1 MTVNENW
8 KRHWVLVLTLLV
20 ASAGLIGCGNRSD
33 ASESGGL
40 FGKDDQEQVEQAVPI
55 GVAALGRGEI
65 ESVLRFSTNL
75 EAEKEV
81 KVYAQAARRVRE
93 LRVEEGS
100 RVSKGQLLLSLQ
112 DDEQRTALAK
122 VQSQLDKASREYD
135 RQKRLYAQEMIS
147 EQAFNDATY
156 ELEQLELALEE
167 AQRELSYT
175 QVRAPI
181 AGVITNRL
189 VNLGDHV
196 TINQPLFD
204 LVDFDSIVAR
214 IYVPEKEFQH
224 LTRGL
229 VARITTPA
237 LGEQTF
243 AGKVERLAPIVDPKS
258 GTVKVT
264 IDVPTRRTALRPGM
278 YVDVELVTAVHAD
291 ALLVP
296 KRALVYDNDQ
306 VLVYKRVGTDRVE
319 RTLIRPVLEDKDFV
333 EVVSGL
339 AEGDEVVIAGQAGLK
354 DGALV
359 RLAGAATED
368 TANDTTNDT
377 VAASEPAEA
386 AP

>member
-1 MTVNENW
+1 MGDTTVNKNW
-8 KRHWVLVLTLLV
+8 KSHLVLVLALAV
-20 ASAGLIGCGNRSD
+20 ASVGLVGCGNRSD

-40 FGKDDQEQVEQAVPI
+40 FGKKDDKETEEQAVPVDI
-55 GVAALGRGEI
+55 ATLEVGEI
-65 ESVLRFSTNL
+65 ESILRFSTNL

-81 KVYAQAARRVRE
+81 KVYSQAARRVRE
-93 LRVEEGS
+93 LRVEEGR
-100 RVSKGQLLLSLQ
+100 RVSKGDLLLRLQ

-135 RQKRLYAQEMIS
+135 RQKRLYSQEMIS
-147 EQAFNDATY
+147 EQAFNDSTY
-156 ELEQLELALEE
+156 ELEQLELALDE
-167 AQRELSYT
+167 AQRALSYT
-175 QVRAPI
+175 EVRAPI
-181 AGVITNRL
+181 SGMITSRL

-196 TINQPLFD
+196 TVNQPLFD

-214 IYVPEKEFQH
+214 VYVPEKDFQR

-229 VARITTPA
+229 EARITTPA
-237 LGEQTF
+237 LGGETF

-278 YVDVELVTAVHAD
+278 YVDVELVTAVHAQ

-306 VLVYKRVGTDRVE
+306 VLLYKMVGTDRVA
-319 RTLIRPVLEDKDFV
+319 RTLIKPVLEDKEFV
-333 EVVSGL
+333 EIVAGL
-339 AEGDEVVIAGQAGLK
+339 AVGDQVVIAGQAGLK

-359 RLAGAATED
+359 RLAGTKVEEEVD
-368 TANDTTNDT
+368 
-377 VAASEPAEA
+377 AASDPVEV